1 MSRSSVDS
9 TSEEELVE
17 STKPTFYPYS
27 FQERPS
33 QFDVDDFVKGSLMDK
48 IQEDSFKGFYNFTMI
63 YMIASVVMLIVVP
76 RAPAPA

>member
-33 QFDVDDFVKGSLMDK
+33 QFDVDDFVKGHLMDK

-63 YMIASVVMLIVVP
+63 YMIASVVMLIVA
-76 RAPAPA
+76 APPSPHA

>member
-1 MSRSSVDS
+1 MDS

-48 IQEDSFKGFYNFTMI
+48 IQEDSFYNFTMI
-63 YMIASVVMLIVVP
+63 YMIASVVMLIVAA
-76 RAPAPA
+76 RALAHA